1 MAGKVCLISLG
12 CPKNLTDSETML
24 GILKKSGWT
33 IVADP
38 EQADAI
44 IVNTCSFIQ
53 DAREESIKA
62 ILEAETYK
70 NKGASVLVV
79 AGCMAQMYGESI
91 LKELTQVN
99 AVVGT
104 GSIHRIA
111 EALENASAIKKAS
124 NNASDPK
131 KTSNIENENY
141 LKDLNSNRLCYLDNP
156 DLNPFINERMISTP
170 HGQAYLKIAEGCSN
184 KCTYCVIPK
193 LRGIYRSRDLKE
205 ILDDAKLLIKGGVN
219 EITLIAQDT
228 TRYGMDKTGKPQL
241 NLLLEKLAELD
252 GAQWLRLLYC
262 YPELV
267 DEMLAAQFK
276 NNEKLVKYIDIP
288 IQHASDKILKLM
300 GRKTSGA
307 EIASLVE
314 KLRKIVPDIVI
325 RTSLIVGF
333 PGETEDDFEILYNFV
348 KKHRFDR
355 LGVFRYSKED
365 GTPAAKIKEQVPE
378 KTKIKRYNSIM
389 KLQSQI
395 SFELNTA
402 RVGKTYKTIVEGV
415 AKDGIFYTGRT
426 YAEAPEIDGKIYFTS
441 HRPLSAGEFVQVEI
455 LDAHE
460 YDLTGVVTDEIE
472 SA

>member
-111 EALENASAIKKAS
+111 EVLENAGK
-124 NNASDPK
+124 
-131 KTSNIENENY
+131 IENAKN
-141 LKDLNSNRLCYLDNP
+141 LKDLNNSNRFCYLDNP
-156 DLNPFINERMISTP
+156 DLDPFINERMISTP

-193 LRGIYRSRDLKE
+193 LRGIYRSRDIKE

-333 PGETEDDFEILYNFV
+333 PGETEDDFEILYDFV

-378 KTKIKRYNSIM
+378 KTKIKRYNLIM
-389 KLQSQI
+389 KLQNQI
-395 SFELNTA
+395 SIELNTA